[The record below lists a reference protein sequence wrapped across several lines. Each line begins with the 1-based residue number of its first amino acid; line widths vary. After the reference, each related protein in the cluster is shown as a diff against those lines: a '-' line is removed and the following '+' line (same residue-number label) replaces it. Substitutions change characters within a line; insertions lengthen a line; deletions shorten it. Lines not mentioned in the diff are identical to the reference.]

1 MKKYGVILMLAIMI
15 CVIGCGKEEKD
26 NNQVTEVEGEQVT
39 NEENYAEMETDST
52 DNENNIVLPD
62 IEYEE
67 WVRDGDG
74 KKRFG
79 FNVPLGWEY
88 TGVGLKASDSES
100 EDMYLMC
107 VKGQC
112 MDWYETE
119 VAPEKMFEHNGAI
132 VQLEKTFD
140 TVYGTCKLFSADAQ
154 EENWADGVYA
164 LIKLDDEWCVMIQ
177 SSVTYEGIKSALLY
191 MEEYVCIM
199 TGPKQIPIVFD
210 YEYPNW
216 LTDDNGNKLMGF
228 NAPIGMTRMEND
240 PAVCFQDGA
249 KLVRILNTDYGYAYS
264 CMSGGN
270 EGDLYTKKNEVDTIY
285 GKAKIYDVKVAWG
298 ENNIYCEMAYFCVNG
313 VYIWVQYKDYDA
325 EGYTNQL
332 EDIISNQLFTQE

>member
-26 NNQVTEVEGEQVT
+26 NNQVTVVEGEQVS
-39 NEENYAEMETDST
+39 NAENYTELETDST

-88 TGVGLKASDSES
+88 TGRGLKASDSKS

-107 VKGQC
+107 VKGQW

-154 EENWADGVYA
+154 EENWADVVYA

-177 SSVTYEGIKSALLY
+177 SSVKYEGIKSALLY
-191 MEEYVCIM
+191 VEEYICIM
-199 TGPKQIPIVFD
+199 TGQKQIPIAFD

-216 LTDDNGNKLMGF
+216 FTDDNGNKLIGF
-228 NAPIGMTRMEND
+228 NTPMGMKRMD
-240 PAVCFQDGA
+240 DDTAVCLQDGSRY
-249 KLVRILNTDYGYAYS
+249 VRILDTDYNLAYKI
-264 CMSGGN
+264 MTGGD
-270 EGDLYTKKNEVDTIY
+270 EESVYTQKSEVETLYGT
-285 GKAKIYDVKVAWG
+285 AKIYDVKLTWG
-298 ENNIYCEMAYFCVNG
+298 GYETYLEEAVLCVNG
-313 VYIWVQYKDYDA
+313 AYILIQYSDYSVD
-325 EGYTNQL
+325 GYVNKLEEIITNQL
-332 EDIISNQLFTQE
+332 FLQE